1 MGGIWISRSR
11 LCSKRGVLQ
20 TSLQKFTK
28 IFFHQNHT
36 CLSRV
41 AMHECTFSDLSS
53 KKSLLKNLTR
63 LIKKQYIGGEEG
75 RGGLNVILTQQ
86 TLGREDWPP
95 ARSDRCKDDPLTNR
109 KSTQDYRTN
118 LNHPYLVKRI

>member
-1 MGGIWISRSR
+1 M
-11 LCSKRGVLQ
+11 Q

-41 AMHECTFSDLSS
+41 ATFNYPKIDIQS
-53 KKSLLKNLTR
+53 KNNLLKNLTR
-63 LIKKQYIGGEEG
+63 IIEKDYSGGEEG

-86 TLGREDWPP
+86 TLTGRIGPQP
-95 ARSDRCKDDPLTNR
+95 DPTDA
-109 KSTQDYRTN
+109 KTI
-118 LNHPYLVKRI
+118 H